1 MPLILICE
9 NTWVFWSFDANN
21 AANRLLRTAAKQN
34 SDGCLQTAQ
43 NAISLAIDS
52 VLIERHPQKQCASTP
67 VIVDLSQ
74 GIIFLIKQADVCVK
88 FYFCTTPLSL
98 SLSLSLAVKSVGD
111 VEALPRA
118 AELRHSVVSIYGWS
132 LRTALARCHSNR
144 WRCLARR
151 KGVEEVVAVQWGVH
165 VPVGCFLSLLPALI
179 THHPSAVLDT
189 SSACLK
195 VLSVLES
202 QPKSKHCL
210 LWRTAHNSVHFV
222 LTRNR
227 EN

>member
-98 SLSLSLAVKSVGD
+98 SFSLALARSQVGGRCGSSPSRGGATSQCSFHLWVVIENGFGSLSLKSVAVSCAKKRCRGGGGGAVRGTCPSGVFSVTSPGAD
-111 VEALPRA
+111 HTPPICRARHKQCLP
-118 AELRHSVVSIYGWS
+118 
-132 LRTALARCHSNR
+132 
-144 WRCLARR
+144 
-151 KGVEEVVAVQWGVH
+151 
-165 VPVGCFLSLLPALI
+165 
-179 THHPSAVLDT
+179 
-189 SSACLK
+189 
-195 VLSVLES
+195 
-202 QPKSKHCL
+202 
-210 LWRTAHNSVHFV
+210 
-222 LTRNR
+222 
-227 EN
+227 